1 MTHKDIKTKFLIE
14 YDKANVTSSYPSLT
28 DYEIATIL
36 DKAYNALIAQK
47 FTGNNARSVAFEG
60 DIKSMQDLSPL
71 ITTKRLFLD
80 QTESRDFSDEVDIKV
95 VEGSNSKIDV
105 KTNKSD
111 NIFPQTKKHNIL
123 EGDGNVQVY
132 KKFRMRSM
140 PDNMRRAILPKD
152 LMYFISAATIVDI
165 TKFAWWMNEEE
176 NPYKSVNEE
185 PTNDVIKPMDNK
197 DEDYNDN
204 KYKSLRMIPIKLVT
218 HQMAEQFFAT
228 SSNIPW
234 VKEPVGYIQDGKLFI
249 IADPIVGLADTWFT
263 ETAVNPKSVNGDK
276 GMDVNGNMVY
286 GEYAAVTYIKQPA
299 PFTLENETTDFT
311 SDFELSNT
319 MADELVT
326 LAVTYALEN
335 VESTRLNTQ
344 IQMRGLE
351 S

>member
-1 MTHKDIKTKFLIE
+1 
-14 YDKANVTSSYPSLT
+14 
-28 DYEIATIL
+28 
-36 DKAYNALIAQK
+36 
-47 FTGNNARSVAFEG
+47 
-60 DIKSMQDLSPL
+60 
-71 ITTKRLFLD
+71 
-80 QTESRDFSDEVDIKV
+80 
-95 VEGSNSKIDV
+95 
-105 KTNKSD
+105 
-111 NIFPQTKKHNIL
+111 
-123 EGDGNVQVY
+123 
-132 KKFRMRSM
+132 MRSM

-152 LMYFISAATIVDI
+152 LMYFVSAATIVDI
-165 TKFAWWMNEEE
+165 TEFAWWMNEEE

-263 ETAVNPKSVNGDK
+263 ETAVNPKSVNGDA
-276 GMDVNGNMVY
+276 GQDVNGKMVY

-299 PFTLENETTDFT
+299 PFIKKDNTTDFT